1 MLRTINLKKNK
12 KLILLIL
19 DGWGISSNKEKSAI
33 DQAETPFYDSLI
45 TKYPNA
51 QLLTHGESVGLP
63 EGQMGNSEVG
73 HMNIGAGRIVFQ
85 ELAKINNEIKNGKF
99 KKNEKLN
106 HVLDNAITKNK
117 NIHLIGLVSDGGVHS
132 HVSHLYELIDLIE
145 SKNSSRTFVHAFTDG
160 RDVDPKSGIDHI
172 EKLIHHIKDKNT
184 KLASICGRY
193 FAMDRDKRW
202 DRVKMVYD
210 LLVNGIGSISN
221 DPLGAIKMSYEQ
233 GITDEFIKP
242 IVLCENNKTPN
253 AKIMDGDLVVFFN
266 FRTDRG
272 RQLTEVLT
280 QYNLEEFGMRKMD
293 LSFLT
298 MTSYNDDYS
307 NVSTIYENE
316 NLKDTLGEVLA
327 NKNKKQIRIAETE
340 KNPHVTFFFN
350 GGLEEKFQGEKRI
363 LCQSPKVAT
372 YDLKPE
378 MSANEIANSI
388 IPEIKNDYAD
398 FICLNFANPDM
409 VGHTGNFNAAVQA
422 CEAVDKCTK
431 KVVEEALKKN
441 YSIIIIADHGNSDI
455 MVNND
460 GTPNTAHTTNPVPI
474 IILDKDFD
482 NIKDG
487 ILADVAPTILKIM
500 GIEKSTLMT
509 GKYLV

>member
-1 MLRTINLKKNK
+1 MKKQK

-19 DGWGISSNKEKSAI
+19 DGWGISDDKKTSAI
-33 DQAETPFYDSLI
+33 ANANTPYYDYLI
-45 TKYPNA
+45 ENYPNA
-51 QLLTHGESVGLP
+51 KLITHGESVGLP
-63 EGQMGNSEVG
+63 KNQMGNSEVG
-73 HMNIGAGRIVFQ
+73 HINIGAGRVVFQ
-85 ELAKINNEIKNGKF
+85 ELAKINNDINNGTF
-99 KKNEKLN
+99 KKNQKLN
-106 HVLDNAITKNK
+106 EEIDRAILNNK
-117 NIHLIGLVSDGGVHS
+117 NIHLIGLTSYGGVHS
-132 HVSHLYELIDLIE
+132 HISHLFEIINVLEDKNA
-145 SKNSSRTFVHAFTDG
+145 KNSFIHAFTDG
-160 RDVDPKSGIDHI
+160 RDVDPKSGIKNIQEVLNFI
-172 EKLIHHIKDKNT
+172 EDKNIE
-184 KLASICGRY
+184 LASVCGRY
-193 FAMDRDKRW
+193 YSMDRDKRW
-202 DRVKMVYD
+202 SRIKKAYD
-210 LLVNGIGSISN
+210 LLVHGIGKNSISALN
-221 DPLGAIKMSYEQ
+221 SIQESYNR
-233 GITDEFIKP
+233 GITDEFIEP
-242 IVLCENNKTPN
+242 IVMMNGDKPM
-253 AKIMDGDLVVFFN
+253 AQIKDGDLVIFFN

-280 QYNLEEFGMRKMD
+280 QYDLDDFNLKKMN
-293 LSFLT
+293 LNFLT
-298 MTSYNDDYS
+298 MTRYNDEYHGI
-307 NVSTIYENE
+307 STIYENE

-340 KNPHVTFFFN
+340 KYPHVTFFFN
-350 GGLEEKFQGEKRI
+350 GGLEEKFNGEKRI

-422 CEAVDKCTK
+422 CEAVDQCTK
-431 KVVEEALKKN
+431 QVVEEALKKN
-441 YSIIIIADHGNSDI
+441 YSIIIISDHGNSDL

-482 NIKDG
+482 NVKNG

-500 GIEKSTLMT
+500 GIEKPSKMT

>member
-1 MLRTINLKKNK
+1 
-12 KLILLIL
+12 
-19 DGWGISSNKEKSAI
+19 
-33 DQAETPFYDSLI
+33 
-45 TKYPNA
+45 
-51 QLLTHGESVGLP
+51 
-63 EGQMGNSEVG
+63 
-73 HMNIGAGRIVFQ
+73 
-85 ELAKINNEIKNGKF
+85 
-99 KKNEKLN
+99 
-106 HVLDNAITKNK
+106 
-117 NIHLIGLVSDGGVHS
+117 
-132 HVSHLYELIDLIE
+132 
-145 SKNSSRTFVHAFTDG
+145 
-160 RDVDPKSGIDHI
+160 
-172 EKLIHHIKDKNT
+172 
-184 KLASICGRY
+184 
-193 FAMDRDKRW
+193 MDRDKRW
-202 DRVKMVYD
+202 DRVKIAYD
-210 LLVNGIGSISN
+210 LMVNGIGSISN
-221 DPLGAIKMSYEQ
+221 DPLESIKISYEQ
-233 GITDEFIKP
+233 GVTDEFIKP
-242 IVLCENNKTPN
+242 IVISKNNKIPN
-253 AKIMDGDLVVFFN
+253 AKIIDGDLVVFFN

-280 QYNLEEFGMRKMD
+280 QYNLDDFGMRKMD

-298 MTSYNDDYS
+298 MTSYNDDYE

-327 NKNKKQIRIAETE
+327 NNNKKQIRIAETE
-340 KNPHVTFFFN
+340 KYPHVTFFFN
-350 GGLEEKFQGEKRI
+350 GGLEGKFNGEKRI

-409 VGHTGNFNAAVQA
+409 VGHTGNFNAAVKA
-422 CEAVDKCTK
+422 CEAVDQCTK
-431 KVVEEALKKN
+431 QVVEEALKKN

-482 NIKDG
+482 NVKNG

-500 GIEKSTLMT
+500 GIEKPSKMT
-509 GKYLV
+509 GKYLVWKKLF

>member
-85 ELAKINNEIKNGKF
+85 ELAKINNEIKNHKF

-106 HVLDNAITKNK
+106 NVLDNAIKKNK

-202 DRVKMVYD
+202 DRIKIAYD

-221 DPLGAIKMSYEQ
+221 DPKGAIKMSYEQ

-253 AKIMDGDLVVFFN
+253 AKIMDDDLVVFFN

-307 NVSTIYENE
+307 NVSTIYENK

-340 KNPHVTFFFN
+340 KYPHVTFFFN
-350 GGLEEKFQGEKRI
+350 GGLEEKFEGEKRI

-388 IPEIKNDYAD
+388 IAEIKNDYAD

-422 CEAVDKCTK
+422 CETVDQCAKQ
-431 KVVEEALKKN
+431 VVEEALKKN
-441 YSIIIIADHGNSDI
+441 YSIVIIADHGNSDV

-460 GTPNTAHTTNPVPI
+460 GTPNTAHTINPVPI
-474 IILDKDFD
+474 IILDKDYD
-482 NIKDG
+482 NVKNG

-500 GIEKSTLMT
+500 GIEKPSKMT